1 MAALQNLIPDPTTRD
16 LWQCRPGAVVEVV
29 FAPPI
34 FGDPFSSGFSS
45 GFGTGSS
52 FAATFISCWK
62 VVGTR
67 IYGMVSTNT
76 FPGHDVPFIFDTA
89 TNAFVPITGATSAN
103 TPLSPLTSGPWT
115 PPNIDLI
122 GSKFIVAHPGFS
134 GAGGAFFG
142 VLDITN
148 PAAPTWTAT
157 NTATNALPTP
167 PQWVQNFGG
176 RCFFLVNPPTGQ
188 PAAYMSDVLVP
199 TTITNA
205 TQVIT
210 FGDNTPLTCAVGLP
224 LANQLGGIIQSL
236 MVFKDASNIYQV
248 TGDFALSNLAVNTLN
263 VATGTKSPLSVVSTS
278 KGLAFLAPDG
288 LRVIDF
294 SARVSDPV
302 GNSGDGVTVPFIFS
316 LVPSRVCAAYNV
328 GVYRIQVQN
337 GNAAGNPQQQWWF
350 DIVRGIWNGP
360 HTQAAYQLAPLGSSF
375 IAALQGDTTATIYMT
390 DVVQSAS
397 SVFTEQGNA
406 LSWLWQTP
414 MLPDTDQMAEVA
426 MIESTIHMALLANNP
441 VNVSAVN
448 QNGTVADAV
457 QIVTTATGTI
467 WGTFTWGAA
476 AWEGL
481 ANALYPRQLAWHY
494 PIVFRR
500 IGIAASGMSNA
511 SIKLGRMHLRYE
523 VLSYLQEAS

>member
-1 MAALQNLIPDPTTRD
+1 MASLQNLIPDPTTKA
-16 LWQCRPGAVVEVV
+16 LWQCRPGAVVEVA
-29 FAPPI
+29 FTTPG

-45 GFGTGSS
+45 GFGLGTS
-52 FAATFISCWK
+52 FAATFISVWK

-89 TNAFVPITGATSAN
+89 TNAFVPITGVTSAN

-115 PPNIDLI
+115 PPSMDLI

-148 PAAPTWTAT
+148 PAAPAWTAT
-157 NTATNALPTP
+157 NTTTNALPAV

-176 RCFFLVNPPTGQ
+176 RCFFLVNPASGQ
-188 PAAYMSDVLVP
+188 PAAYMSDVLAP
-199 TTITNA
+199 TVITNS
-205 TQVIT
+205 TQVLT

-248 TGDFALSNLAVNTLN
+248 TGDFALNTLAVNTLN

-294 SARVSDPV
+294 SARVSDPI
-302 GNSGDGVTVPFIFS
+302 GNNGDGVTVPFIFS

-328 GVYRIQVQN
+328 GVYRVQIQN
-337 GNAAGNPQQQWWF
+337 GAAPGNPQQQWWF
-350 DIVRGIWNGP
+350 DFVRNLWNGP
-360 HTQAAYQLAPLGSSF
+360 HTQPAYQLAPLGSSF
-375 IAALQGDTTATIYMT
+375 IAALQGDTTATIYTT
-390 DVVQSAS
+390 DVVQSS
-397 SVFTEQGNA
+397 VSVFTEQGQP
-406 LSWLWQTP
+406 LSWQWQTP
-414 MLPDTDQMAEVA
+414 MLPDTNQMAEVA
-426 MIESTIHMALLANNP
+426 MVESTLHLALLTGNV
-441 VNVSAVN
+441 VNVSAVT
-448 QNGTVADAV
+448 QAGIVLDTV
-457 QIVTTATGTI
+457 QITSAASSTI
-467 WGTFTWGAA
+467 WGSFSWGGAL
-476 AWEGL
+476 WQGL
-481 ANALYPRQLAWHY
+481 TNNLYPRRLPWHF
-494 PIVFRR
+494 PLVFRR
-500 IGIAASGMSNA
+500 LGILASGLSVA
-511 SIKLGRMHLRYE
+511 SVKIGRMHLRYE
-523 VLSYLQEAS
+523 VLSYIQEDA